1 MICKECGCDV
11 DRRKR
16 WGYSNLCDACDEMV
30 YESKHVGVMIADGKT
45 DYGIQLVRN
54 PTRGQAEKIR
64 SLGLAHDP
72 RTQLRFTGKGQH
84 NERQDG
90 QKQHHKR

>member
-1 MICKECGCDV
+1 MVCKSCSWEMSPPKG
-11 DRRKR
+11 
-16 WGYSNLCDACDEMV
+16 WGYANLCDDCDV
-30 YESKHVGVMIADGKT
+30 RRYEAKHVGVLIADGKT

-54 PTRGQAEKIR
+54 PTKNQAEKIR

-84 NERQDG
+84 ND
-90 QKQHHKR
+90 K